1 MLEKHKT
8 SIRKILCNMK
18 NKILF
23 GCVSILFV
31 AATAFNIGLLQ
42 TKDAN
47 DVSLDAITIMA
58 QAHDGE
64 NNINGA
70 EFVILM
76 DGGSGTKCIDEIV
89 HNYQIYIIYCEGSG
103 NLPCI
108 QGVYEYC
115 TPTNKRCYFT

>member
-1 MLEKHKT
+1 
-8 SIRKILCNMK
+8 MK

-23 GCVSILFV
+23 GCVSVLFV

-64 NNINGA
+64 TGGYSYLCTSGGPGSISCSTSFNAGGGGISGGTGCTFAFYCFLNIL
-70 EFVILM
+70 FKL
-76 DGGSGTKCIDEIV
+76 S
-89 HNYQIYIIYCEGSG
+89 Y
-103 NLPCI
+103 L
-108 QGVYEYC
+108 
-115 TPTNKRCYFT
+115 